1 MTMKLNYTNWQKG
14 ERMKPTLRFL
24 TTLTIM
30 ILSLAIVAAAADKI
44 KIEKLDD
51 LPRHTYQV
59 DVTAVAFLSDE
70 AALMKLAGELKAD
83 MLADLDTYEIDDKT
97 TLKGYYA
104 GLGRIALL
112 DGEYDLYKTYLSKIV
127 ELEDKEAL
135 QLTAGMV
142 SLAIVAA
149 EQASEAERMDVF
161 KKSLA
166 ARLAELPYGVV
177 EPEVKSTKGRYEMIS
192 ENLMVGMMDSRIQ
205 PILDQT
211 KGDISKDIAM
221 SLVGAA
227 ATIKLN
233 LPYQTAIVEVVGAYI
248 DANATEKADIWADRE
263 VMLEKS
269 APGKPV
275 IVTIWDSGCDT
286 DVFADFLWTNA
297 NEIPGNGKDDDNN
310 GFVDDVHGIAY
321 TLHSDKTTEMLYPI
335 GDVAAERPR
344 LQKQMKGLTDIGS
357 GVDSPEATDL
367 KKELASLQPEEAQ
380 PFIEDISKYGN
391 YCHGTHVAGI
401 ALRGNPFAQLMVS
414 RLTFGYKLL
423 PEEPTVEQAVK
434 DSIAT
439 IETCN
444 YYRDNGV
451 RVVNMSWGGD
461 LSGVEAALEANNAGG
476 TPEERKALSRKI
488 FEIGKTALYDAMKN
502 TPEVLYITSAGN
514 SDNDVTFEEVI
525 PSGFDLPNM
534 MTVGAVDQAGD
545 ETGFTSFG
553 KVDCYANGY
562 EVLSNVPGGDK
573 MKLSG
578 TSQSSPQVTNL
589 ASKLL
594 ALRPE
599 LTPVQVKD
607 LIVKGCDEKQ
617 VGDRTVRLM
626 NPKKTMALLKAM

>member
-1 MTMKLNYTNWQKG
+1 
-14 ERMKPTLRFL
+14 MKPTLRFL
-24 TTLTIM
+24 TTLTIV
-30 ILSLAIVAAAADKI
+30 ILGLAIVAAAADKI

-70 AALMKLAGELKAD
+70 AALMKLAGELKRD
-83 MLADLDTYEIDDKT
+83 MLADLEAYEIDDKT
-97 TLKGYYA
+97 TMKGYYS
-104 GLGRIALL
+104 GLGRIALVE
-112 DGEYDLYKTYLSKIV
+112 GEYDLYKEYLTKIKA
-127 ELEDKEAL
+127 LEDKEAL
-135 QLTAGMV
+135 QLTAGMI
-142 SLAIVAA
+142 SLSIVAA
-149 EQASEAERMDVF
+149 QQAPEDSRMDVF
-161 KKSLA
+161 NKDLV
-166 ARLAELPYGVV
+166 ARLAKLPYGIV

-205 PILDQT
+205 PVLDQT
-211 KGDISKDIAM
+211 NGEVSKDIAM
-221 SLVGAA
+221 SLVGSAA
-227 ATIKLN
+227 IIKLN

-248 DANATEKADIWADRE
+248 DANATEKVDIWADRE

-286 DVFADFLWTNA
+286 DVYADLLWTNGK
-297 NEIPGNGKDDDNN
+297 EIPANGKDDDNN

-367 KKELASLQPEEAQ
+367 KKELASLQPQEAQ

-391 YCHGTHVAGI
+391 HCHGTHVAGI

-414 RLTFGYKLL
+414 RLTFGYKLI

-434 DSIAT
+434 DSAAT
-439 IETCN
+439 IEICQ

-461 LSGVEAALEANNAGG
+461 LSSVEAALEANNAGG

-488 FEIGKTALYDAMKN
+488 FEIGKNALYDAMKN
-502 TPEVLYITSAGN
+502 TPGVLYITSAGN

-562 EVLSNVPGGDK
+562 EVLSNVPGGDN

-594 ALRPE
+594 ALRPD
-599 LTPVQVKD
+599 LTPVQVRD

-626 NPKKTMALLKAM
+626 NPKNTMKLLKSM